1 MNTQVVAE
9 YKHLLKI
16 IPDIIEVSGYRND
29 FIAKKLGMKA
39 QNFSVKK
46 QRGSWSVDEVEKL
59 LKVVD
64 NEDVENFI
72 MLEIMRSRKN
82 DETVTYD
89 EYKAEIASWK

>member
-29 FIAKKLGMKA
+29 LIAKKLGMKA

-46 QRGSWSVDEVEKL
+46 KRGSWSVDEVEKL

-89 EYKAEIASWK
+89 EYKAEIASW